1 LKLLGVLLLV
11 LIVNAAASAEEASPV
26 EFAELYYSKKEYYN
40 AITEL
45 LRYQFLF
52 PDDPAYPY
60 SMLLMGKSYFMGGNS
75 SRAAAVFSDCYKNY
89 PQTPSGEKAL
99 FYSAWIHLENGSF
112 YHAARMFQEYKFV
125 YKNGDFYEDSV
136 FNICLTGIL
145 AENYSDAQNALAS
158 YKKQFPEGRFSEEA
172 DLLSVKI
179 TQEQQ
184 RPYKS
189 PWIAGISSAI
199 IPGLGYMYTEKYL
212 LGLFAMLSNGAL
224 IYLIYDGYREGNM
237 FKMAAFSVIEF
248 SFYNWSLGGSI
259 LSAREY
265 NDNSAFKQEIQLH
278 IKRPF

>member
-1 LKLLGVLLLV
+1 PFRILLIIVMFECAALAKGGD
-11 LIVNAAASAEEASPV
+11 LIDT
-26 EFAELYYSKKEYYN
+26 AELSYGKKEYYN
-40 AITEL
+40 AVTEL
-45 LRYQFLF
+45 MRFQFLF
-52 PDDPAYPY
+52 PDDERYPE
-60 SMLLMGKSYFMGGNS
+60 SMILMGKSYYMGGNTS
-75 SRAAAVFSDCYKNY
+75 EAALIFSDCYKKY
-89 PQTPSGEKAL
+89 PESYSGQQAL
-99 FYSAWIHLENGSF
+99 FYSGYIRLAEGSF
-112 YHAARMFQEYKFV
+112 YYAMKMFQEYKFV
-125 YKNGDFYEDSV
+125 YKNGIFYEDSV
-136 FNICLTGIL
+136 FNICLTEIL
-145 AENYSDAQNALAS
+145 AEKYNDAQNALAA

-172 DLLSVKI
+172 DLLSARI

-224 IYLIYDGYREGNM
+224 IYLAYDGYRDGNM

-265 NDNSAFKQEIQLH
+265 NDNSAFMKEIQLH
-278 IKRPF
+278 IRRPF